1 MFVLS
6 IFGALQK
13 TNKNN
18 ELKKRSDSRKK
29 AK

>member
-18 ELKKRSDSRKK
+18 DLKKRSVSPEK